1 MRNYSAAWRVARVMR
16 VPVAIAGIL
25 LCGALAGSAQTTVTC
40 DQTLT
45 AALHARS
52 LLGIESRPAGLEI
65 VGTDEETIKVTCDTR
80 NSDGGNAGRI
90 RLRFSPNATGGKLK
104 IEGEHLRHGNGAQI
118 RIEVPKRT
126 SLMVRM
132 PAGEV
137 KVEQVSGDKDIAVW
151 AGQITISNHTWDYR
165 TVDASVSI
173 GQVNAPMYGANKGGF
188 FRGVEKSTQDGE
200 YRLHAHVTTGQIDLQ
215 GKRTAPGSAP
225 KPD

>member
-1 MRNYSAAWRVARVMR
+1 MR
-16 VPVAIAGIL
+16 VPIAIAGAL
-25 LCGALAGSAQTTVTC
+25 LSCAVAGSAQDVSVSC

-45 AALHARS
+45 APLHARS
-52 LLGIESRPAGLEI
+52 LLGIESRPSGLEI
-65 VGTDEETIKVTCDTR
+65 VGTDEETIHVTCDTR
-80 NSDGGNAGRI
+80 NKGEGSASRI

-132 PAGEV
+132 FAGEV
-137 KVEQVSGDKDIAVW
+137 KIEQVHGDKDIAVG

-165 TVDASVSI
+165 SVDASVSI
-173 GQVNAPMYGANKGGF
+173 GQVNAPMYDANKGGF
-188 FRGVEKSTQDGE
+188 FRGVSKTTQDGE
-200 YRLHAHVTTGQIDLQ
+200 YRLHAHVTTGQIDLE
-215 GKRTAPGSAP
+215 GRRTTPGSAP